1 MKTFALIML
10 ALVAFSFANAQKS
23 IDLSIKT
30 SDGNLFKQDADI
42 YTMPTIKI
50 LGLKTDAEFK
60 TLEKSILAD
69 PYVAKF
75 QYLDQAEADG
85 ARKALLS
92 FKGNDEKTI
101 VNFFKS
107 INVNNIIINDKTFT
121 VNQIEEIKTYVHE
134 LKAKKKAERDA
145 NTASKK
151 RVSDPNE

>member
-1 MKTFALIML
+1 MKTYVLIIL
-10 ALVAFSFANAQKS
+10 AIVTFGITNAQKS
-23 IDLSIKT
+23 IDLSLKT
-30 SDGNLFKQDADI
+30 DNGNLFKQDADI

-60 TLEKSILAD
+60 TLEKSILAN

-75 QYLDQAEADG
+75 QYLDNAEADG

-92 FKGNDEKTI
+92 FKGNEEKTI

-107 INVNNIIINDKTFT
+107 INVKNIIINDKTFS
-121 VNQIEEIKTYVHE
+121 VDQVEEIKAYVRE
-134 LKAKKKAERDA
+134 IKAKKKAERNA
-145 NTASKK
+145 LPSKK

>member
-1 MKTFALIML
+1 MKTFVLIML
-10 ALVAFSFANAQKS
+10 AIVAFGITSAQKS

-30 SDGNLFKQDADI
+30 DNGNLFKQDADI

-60 TLEKSILAD
+60 NLEKSILAD

-75 QYLDQAEADG
+75 QYLDNAEPDG

-107 INVNNIIINDKTFT
+107 INVNNIIINDKTFS
-121 VNQIEEIKTYVHE
+121 VNQIEEIKTYVRE

-145 NTASKK
+145 IPSKK